1 MARHQAAI
9 AALSLAV
16 VALLSNAQETRPPA
30 DPLAPGAPGTAPASP
45 KPEREGRRDDD
56 GKGPDRKDWDRKD
69 RDKDG
74 DGKDD
79 DRRKHRGV
87 FTGPDAEKAREA
99 FRNMSPEE
107 RERWTKRI
115 REWAEMPPEKKKS
128 LADREEFFKK
138 KIKEDIEAAIQKTG
152 LTLNEEQAK
161 LFAER
166 YLDERRKI
174 ESELRKEIDEKR
186 GPRVD
191 SMIEKLKGEF
201 SATVDVTQ
209 GKNDKAEKVD
219 KR

>member
-1 MARHQAAI
+1 MARSLAAL

-16 VALLSNAQETRPPA
+16 AALPSNAQEPRPPA
-30 DPLAPGAPGTAPASP
+30 DPLAPGAQTSP
-45 KPEREGRRDDD
+45 KPE
-56 GKGPDRKDWDRKD
+56 GKGGPDRKDWDRKD

-79 DRRKHRGV
+79 DRRKHRGGSF
-87 FTGPDAEKAREA
+87 FTGPDADKTREA

-115 REWAEMPPEKKKS
+115 REWVEMPPEKKKS

-152 LTLNEEQAK
+152 LTLNEEQTK
-161 LFAER
+161 VFAER

-191 SMIEKLKGEF
+191 AMIERLKGEF
-201 SATVDVTQ
+201 SATVDVA
-209 GKNDKAEKVD
+209 GSKDEKPEKANKQ
-219 KR
+219 

>member
-1 MARHQAAI
+1 
-9 AALSLAV
+9 
-16 VALLSNAQETRPPA
+16 
-30 DPLAPGAPGTAPASP
+30 
-45 KPEREGRRDDD
+45 
-56 GKGPDRKDWDRKD
+56 
-69 RDKDG
+69 
-74 DGKDD
+74 
-79 DRRKHRGV
+79 V
-87 FTGPDAEKAREA
+87 FTGPDADKAREA

-128 LADREEFFKK
+128 LADREEFFRK
-138 KIKEDIEAAIQKTG
+138 KIKEDIDAAIQKTG
-152 LTLNEEQAK
+152 LTLNEEQTK

-191 SMIEKLKGEF
+191 AMIGKLKEEF
-201 SATVDVTQ
+201 TVAVDV
-209 GKNDKAEKVD
+209 KPEKAEKPD

>member
-1 MARHQAAI
+1 MARQQV
-9 AALSLAV
+9 AV
-16 VALLSNAQETRPPA
+16 TAFSFAVFALLSLGQEPRPPV
-30 DPLAPGAPGTAPASP
+30 DPGAAGPANP
-45 KPEREGRRDDD
+45 KAENRRGNDDKD
-56 GKGPDRKDWDRKD
+56 GKD
-69 RDKDG
+69 RDRKDG

-79 DRRKHRGV
+79 DRRRRHGG
-87 FTGPDAEKAREA
+87 FTGPDADKAREA

-128 LADREEFFKK
+128 LADREEFFRK
-138 KIKEDIEAAIQKTG
+138 KIKEDIDAAIQKTG
-152 LTLNEEQAK
+152 LTLNEEQTK

-191 SMIEKLKGEF
+191 AMIGKLKEEF
-201 SATVDVTQ
+201 AVTVD
-209 GKNDKAEKVD
+209 GKPGKVETAD

>member
-1 MARHQAAI
+1 MARQQV
-9 AALSLAV
+9 AV
-16 VALLSNAQETRPPA
+16 TAFSFAGFALLSLGQEPRPPV
-30 DPLAPGAPGTAPASP
+30 DPAAGPANP
-45 KPEREGRRDDD
+45 KAEYRRGNEDKD
-56 GKGPDRKDWDRKD
+56 GKD
-69 RDKDG
+69 RDRKDG

-79 DRRKHRGV
+79 DRRRRHGG
-87 FTGPDAEKAREA
+87 FTGPDADKAREA

-128 LADREEFFKK
+128 LADREEFFRK
-138 KIKEDIEAAIQKTG
+138 KIKEDIDAAIQKTG
-152 LTLNEEQAK
+152 LTLNEEQTK

-191 SMIEKLKGEF
+191 AMIGKLKEEF
-201 SATVDVTQ
+201 AVPVDAKP
-209 GKNDKAEKVD
+209 GKVETTD

>member
-1 MARHQAAI
+1 MARQQAALT
-9 AALSLAV
+9 ALSFAV
-16 VALLSNAQETRPPA
+16 FALLSFGQEPRPPA
-30 DPLAPGAPGTAPASP
+30 DPLGRAATSP
-45 KPEREGRRDDD
+45 KPEDRSRTDD
-56 GKGPDRKDWDRKD
+56 GKDSDRKD
-69 RDKDG
+69 RDWKEG
-74 DGKDD
+74 DHKDD
-79 DRRKHRGV
+79 GRRHRGSV
-87 FTGPDAEKAREA
+87 FSGPDADKAREA

-128 LADREEFFKK
+128 LADREEFFRK
-138 KIKEDIEAAIQKTG
+138 KIKEDIDAAIQKTG
-152 LTLNEEQAK
+152 LTLNEDQTK

-191 SMIEKLKGEF
+191 AMIEKLKEEF
-201 SATVDVTQ
+201 SAP
-209 GKNDKAEKVD
+209 AEVKVEKTD